1 MKVLYAIQ
9 TTGNGHLSRAKEFI
23 PYLKQRFQVD
33 VILSGPQTH
42 LDLDFPIKKHY
53 RGLRFYYT
61 EKGAVNWLKTIG
73 KNNFWRFFKDVLQQD
88 IQEYDLIITDF
99 EPVSA
104 WSSKLKG
111 VACYGLS
118 NQLSL
123 WQKGVQE
130 PIQKKRF
137 LIRYLKWFAPVDKEY
152 PLHYFKFNKSIYDP
166 IIRSSI
172 RKLKTRE
179 DGGIL
184 VYLPAYAESSIL
196 AIIQQ
201 FPNIEWHVFSQKR
214 NDKTTVGSTH
224 LYPLKESTFL
234 HQLANAKGVVT
245 NAGFSTTTE
254 ALFLGK
260 PLLVIPIKKQI
271 EQAYNSAALQKIGVP
286 CLNDFSLSYLKE
298 ITKWTQNPVSIK
310 LEYKNE
316 LSTLVDEISITY
328 IKRSLLNKKSSATAN
343 S

>member
-73 KNNFWRFFKDVLQQD
+73 KNNFWRFFKDVLQLD
-88 IQEYDLIITDF
+88 SQEYDLVITDF

-104 WSSKLKG
+104 WASKLKG
-111 VACYGLS
+111 VTCYGLS

-123 WQKGVQE
+123 WQKGVPE
-130 PIQKKRF
+130 PRQKQRY

-152 PLHYFKFNKSIYDP
+152 PLHYFKFNKRIFDP
-166 IIRSSI
+166 IIRSAI

-196 AIIQQ
+196 AITQQ
-201 FPNIEWHVFSQKR
+201 FPDIEWHVFSQQR
-214 NDKTTVGSTH
+214 NDKATVGSTH

-234 HQLANAKGVVT
+234 HQLETQRVLLQMQDSLPQQKPCFWGNPY
-245 NAGFSTTTE
+245 SS
-254 ALFLGK
+254 FL
-260 PLLVIPIKKQI
+260 
-271 EQAYNSAALQKIGVP
+271 
-286 CLNDFSLSYLKE
+286 
-298 ITKWTQNPVSIK
+298 
-310 LEYKNE
+310 
-316 LSTLVDEISITY
+316 
-328 IKRSLLNKKSSATAN
+328 
-343 S
+343 